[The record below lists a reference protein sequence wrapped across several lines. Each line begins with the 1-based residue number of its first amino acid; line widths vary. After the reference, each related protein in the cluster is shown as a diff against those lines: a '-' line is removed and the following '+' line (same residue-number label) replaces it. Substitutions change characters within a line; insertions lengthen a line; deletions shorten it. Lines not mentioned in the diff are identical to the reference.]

1 MKFEVITDKCVG
13 CMACV
18 RVCDAQAIE
27 VDGDVVR
34 IDDDSCILSG
44 ACLAECP
51 HDAIGVRGDLDEAVA
66 LASSGNAVLIL
77 SVESAVHFYP
87 RTPEQVVNACYAAG
101 FRSVERGVVGD
112 ELVAEE
118 YLRLW
123 SDPDWGTLI
132 RSTSPL
138 VVQRI
143 RHDHP
148 ELVPY
153 LAPIKTPLRA
163 EADYLKKVYGEHVK
177 LVYAGVFME
186 ESSNIVDASLTF
198 SELEELFRQ
207 RAVMVEEQSS
217 YYNRLPALR
226 RRHVSAP
233 GGFPLPVL
241 LETRAGTG
249 TEPGPGVGAENE
261 SGSEAAITGEVS
273 LAKTRAGLSARAGAP
288 LRPIRRIRGLDSLG
302 AIAHAVTDRRID
314 LGFVDLLP
322 YESTLDHPLLGSK
335 EERYW
340 RRQLVA
346 EMEPPRST
354 EPVVDPSVRV
364 EVATAFDF
372 VLVPHT
378 PTAQEIEGV
387 IEQIGRAPTGMDWD
401 CGACGYPTC
410 AEFATAMLKGRAAFR
425 QCPPYQERRARVAIE
440 QSTRD
445 ELTGLATIKVLRDRL
460 EQEKARSGR
469 NGEQFAVLFV
479 DMDDF
484 KLVNDFHGHE
494 MGSKVLAGVG
504 KVLLRSV
511 RQTDLAARYGGDEFV
526 VVLVMTDTDGARRV
540 GEVVRESVESLGES
554 LGFARGEIAV
564 SVGVACHDPG
574 SSEDEDVMEA
584 ADRAMYQAKGRG
596 GNIVVVCGEDLEN
609 QESEQH

>member
-1 MKFEVITDKCVG
+1 MKFEILTDKCVG

-18 RVCDAQAIE
+18 RVCDSQAIE

-44 ACLAECP
+44 ACMAECP
-51 HDAIGVRGDLDEAVA
+51 HDAVGVRGDLEDAIA
-66 LASSGNAVLIL
+66 LASSGNAVMIL

-87 RTPEQVVNACYAAG
+87 LASEQVVNACYEAG

-123 SDPDWGTLI
+123 DDPDWGTLI

-153 LAPIKTPLRA
+153 LAPVKTPLRA
-163 EADYLKKVYGEHVK
+163 EADYLKSVYGEHVK
-177 LVYAGVFME
+177 LVYAGVALE
-186 ESSNIVDASLTF
+186 ESNNIADASLTF
-198 SELEELFRQ
+198 SELETLFHRRGVTAADQPNYLRRLPVIRQ
-207 RAVMVEEQSS
+207 RH
-217 YYNRLPALR
+217 L
-226 RRHVSAP
+226 SAP

-241 LETRAGTG
+241 NAR
-249 TEPGPGVGAENE
+249 GAHTAQR
-261 SGSEAAITGEVS
+261 SV
-273 LAKTRAGLSARAGAP
+273 
-288 LRPIRRIRGLDSLG
+288 RRVRGLDSLG

-322 YESTLDHPLLGSK
+322 FEGTLDHPLLGPK
-335 EERYW
+335 EELFW

-346 EMEPPRST
+346 QSEPPRSS
-354 EPVVDPSVRV
+354 EPVLDAAVPVD
-364 EVATAFDF
+364 VATAFDF

-378 PTAQEIEGV
+378 PTAKEIEGV

-410 AEFATAMLKGRAAFR
+410 VDFATAMLKGRAAFR

-584 ADRAMYQAKGRG
+584 ADKAMYQAKGRG
-596 GNIVVVCGEDLEN
+596 GNIVVVFGEDLEN
-609 QESEQH
+609 QESEQI